1 MSHLINTISELQEF
15 VRVANGLDY
24 KSLLPAINEVES
36 GEMEYYLG
44 TELLE
49 QLIQSR
55 SSGVFGA
62 NEEKLSKHAAMAVG
76 CLAVYKAG
84 PEIEVSISEN
94 GIFRQESNNEKSAF
108 GGQVKRLRDTVGARG
123 YKALDKMIAW
133 LEKNEADFSLWL
145 DSEYY
150 QDRSTLLIRSV
161 SEFEAAGENIKS
173 SALTF
178 QSLKPI
184 MKEIQESRIAMI
196 LPEGMYQDVFDNQN
210 EPDNIFLLRNYIRPA
225 IAKLTIE
232 EALSALPVELD
243 HEGVH
248 INQIATQGDARTL
261 TSAPIHLIE
270 KKTWSLRGRG
280 EHYLSNMKEYL
291 NTQAST
297 TKYPLWFGSD
307 RYRKTL
313 KAQIEEESIHP
324 SERKIYRA

>member
-15 VRVANGLDY
+15 VRVGNGLDY
-24 KSLLPAINEVES
+24 KTLLPAINDVES
-36 GEMEYYLG
+36 GEIEYYLG
-44 TELLE
+44 ADLLE

-55 SSGVFGA
+55 SSQVFGV
-62 NEEKLSKHAAMAVG
+62 NEEKLSKEAAMAVG

-84 PEIEVSISEN
+84 PEIEVIISEN
-94 GIFRQESNNEKSAF
+94 GILRQESNNEKSAY
-108 GGQVKRLRDTVGARG
+108 GGQVKRFRDTVGGRG
-123 YKALDKMIAW
+123 YKAMDRMVAW
-133 LEKNEADFSLWL
+133 LEKNEANFPLWV
-145 DSEYY
+145 DSDYY

-196 LPEGMYQDVFDNQN
+196 LPEGMYQDVFDNQD
-210 EPDNIFLLRNYIRPA
+210 EPDNLFLLKNYIRPA

-232 EALSALPVELD
+232 EALTTLPVELD

-248 INQIATQGDARTL
+248 INQIVAQGDARTL

-270 KKTWSLRGRG
+270 KKTWSLRGRADY
-280 EHYLSNMKEYL
+280 YLSRMKEHL

-297 TKYPLWFGSD
+297 NKYPLWFGSD
-307 RYRKTL
+307 NYAETI
-313 KAQIEEESIHP
+313 KARIIRESLQD
-324 SERKIYRA
+324 EDRKIYRA